1 MESAHKIHSDLSRGF
16 IRAEV
21 IHYTDLIKSGG
32 FVQARKKGILR
43 TEGKDYI
50 VKNGDVINFLFS
62 V

>member
-1 MESAHKIHSDLSRGF
+1 M
-16 IRAEV
+16 
-21 IHYTDLIKSGG
+21 IHYSELLKSGS
-32 FVQARKKGILR
+32 FSEAKKKGILR